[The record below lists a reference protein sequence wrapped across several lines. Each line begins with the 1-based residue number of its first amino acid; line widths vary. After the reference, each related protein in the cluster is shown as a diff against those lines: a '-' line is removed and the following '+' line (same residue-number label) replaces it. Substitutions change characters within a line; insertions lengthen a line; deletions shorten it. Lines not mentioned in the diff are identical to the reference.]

1 MNSREV
7 KNMCATTSQELQML
21 DTMATEFADSE
32 LVEGREE
39 CDEFPFKP
47 LFDDALK
54 KASEVGFFSLML
66 PEEMGGANRSMK
78 ALCTVL
84 GEICR
89 VDASLGGIVFT
100 NALAQEVMMNAASL
114 EMMARPDAEK
124 GDLQKELLAFTP
136 FDNPAETENH
146 ATARVE
152 DGDYF
157 LNGSLE
163 YVVLGGLATRVLVPA
178 KIEGQKELTFF
189 LTETTREEVVI
200 SEPVVSLGL
209 HACPAVDM
217 EFRGAPATLV
227 GEKGKGEEYLSQSAD
242 RLSVACAAMSAGV
255 MRGSFLTALDYARQ
269 RLQGGR
275 EIVDWSQ
282 VRMVLADVAIKL
294 KCADIIVEA
303 ASTAV
308 DDAEDEWQQAS
319 RAAAL
324 HVCPI
329 ACDVTSDGIQ
339 LLGGNGYMHEYGQE
353 KRFRDAQHLQ
363 LLLGMP
369 PLRKLSYIERIL

>member
-1 MNSREV
+1 
-7 KNMCATTSQELQML
+7 ML
-21 DTMATEFADSE
+21 DTMAMEFADSE
-32 LVEGREE
+32 LVPGREE
-39 CDEFPFKP
+39 YDEFPFKP
-47 LFDDALK
+47 LFSDALK
-54 KASEVGFFSLML
+54 KAGEVGFFSLML

-84 GEICR
+84 CEICR
-89 VDASLGGIVFT
+89 VDASLGGTVFT
-100 NALAQEVMMNAASL
+100 NALAQEVMMNAGAL
-114 EMMARPDAEK
+114 DMIGKPEAAEGDPQK
-124 GDLQKELLAFTP
+124 GLLAFTP
-136 FDNPAETENH
+136 FDNPAETDNH
-146 ATARVE
+146 ATTRVV

-157 LNGSLE
+157 LDGSLE
-163 YVVLGGLATRVLVPA
+163 YVVLGGLAGRVLVPA
-178 KIEGQKELTFF
+178 KIEGQDGLTFF
-189 LTETTREEVVI
+189 LTETDREEVMI

-217 EFRGAPATLV
+217 EFRGAPASIV
-227 GEKGKGEEYLSQSAD
+227 GKEGEGELYLSQAAD

-255 MRGSFLTALDYARQ
+255 MRGSFVTALDYTRQ
-269 RLQGGR
+269 RLQGGC
-275 EIVDWSQ
+275 EIVNWSQ

-294 KCADIIVEA
+294 ECADILVEA
-303 ASTAV
+303 ASTSV
-308 DDAEDEWQQAS
+308 DETDDGWQQAS

>member
-1 MNSREV
+1 
-7 KNMCATTSQELQML
+7 MCATTSEELQML
-21 DTMATEFADSE
+21 DSMATEFADSE

-47 LFDDALK
+47 LKDNALK

-84 GEICR
+84 NEICR

-100 NALAQEVMMNAASL
+100 NALAQEVMMNAGAL
-114 EMMARPDAEK
+114 EMIGKPDAAQGDPQK
-124 GDLQKELLAFTP
+124 GLLAFTP
-136 FDNPAETENH
+136 FDNPAETNNY
-146 ATARVE
+146 AVARVE
-152 DGDYF
+152 EGEYF
-157 LNGSLE
+157 LKGRLE
-163 YVVLGGLATRVLVPA
+163 YVVLGGLALRVLVPA
-178 KIEGQKELTFF
+178 KIEGQDGLSFF
-189 LTETTREEVVI
+189 LADTTREEVKI

-217 EFRGAPATLV
+217 DFRSAPVAIV
-227 GEKGKGEEYLSQSAD
+227 GKEGEGESYLNQAAD

-255 MRGSFLTALDYARQ
+255 MRGSFITALDYARQ

-282 VRMVLADVAIKL
+282 VRMVLAEIAIKL

-303 ASTAV
+303 ASASV
-308 DDAEDEWQQAS
+308 DEAEDEWQQAS

-329 ACDVTSDGIQ
+329 ACDVTSEGIQ